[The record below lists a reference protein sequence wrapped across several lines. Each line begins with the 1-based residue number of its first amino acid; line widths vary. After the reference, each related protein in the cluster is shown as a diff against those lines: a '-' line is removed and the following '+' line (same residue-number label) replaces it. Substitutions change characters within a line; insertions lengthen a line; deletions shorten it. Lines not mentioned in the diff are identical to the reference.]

1 MTQLEKVKTREAL
14 SMYDNLWDQSAIIQQ
29 MRAASKQEGEVK
41 ASRNNIVSV
50 VRARFPRLVTLAQQ
64 KVAQE
69 SDIEQLNSLLV
80 QVSTVTDE
88 ASVQALLASTA
99 A

>member
-1 MTQLEKVKTREAL
+1 
-14 SMYDNLWDQSAIIQQ
+14 MYDNLWDQSAIIQQ
-29 MRAASKQEGEVK
+29 MRAASEKKGEEKGEVK

-50 VRARFPRLVTLAQQ
+50 VHARFPHLVTLAQQ
-64 KVAQE
+64 KFVQL
-69 SDIEQLNSLLV
+69 SDVEQLNSLLV
-80 QVSTVTDE
+80 QVSTATDE